1 MWYNYVVCSM
11 KCVVCTIYSII
22 YTLYCSRAGTGPEQQ
37 PQLHPQQYC
46 SSICYYIPDQDL
58 YVGAL
63 PQIGERGPAFLR
75 AFGITRVLN
84 ATSDVADIRV
94 PSDAASD
101 RVEINH
107 MMNTAGT
114 RQREFRQTLER
125 VARWCHGCT
134 TLVGCE
140 HGCHRSTLLLAILLV
155 MGGSP

>member
-1 MWYNYVVCSM
+1 MS
-11 KCVVCTIYSII
+11 CVP
-22 YTLYCSRAGTGPEQQ
+22 YTVSYTFCFAEGPGQCQNSSRISTR
-37 PQLHPQQYC
+37 
-46 SSICYYIPDQDL
+46 SSTAAAVFCFIFDQDL

-84 ATSDVADIRV
+84 ATSDVADIPLPGEV
-94 PSDAASD
+94 ATE

-107 MMNTAGT
+107 VMHTEGT
-114 RQREFRQTLER
+114 RHREFRQTLER